1 MHLRWFGTANICI
14 THEGKSVIF
23 DPFITRNAQIK
34 CVSVEE
40 LADMGNIF
48 LTHGHFDHAMDVPA
62 IVSSGNSKV
71 YCSRDTKN
79 LLIKENVP
87 NSRITAIQPGDIIE
101 NDPFRIRVFAGEH
114 VKPDRALLL
123 RTFINPQILLNF
135 RTFCSFMRV
144 HKKFDMGQMLAYQIE
159 AGGKTIFHFG
169 SLNLSM
175 NEEYPQGVDLMTIPF
190 QGRSDL
196 DNYTLQFVER
206 IKPKNIFLHHYDD
219 SFPPVSRKI
228 DSIHFI
234 EMIYKYFSGIKVI
247 VPEYLKAYNL

>member
-1 MHLRWFGTANICI
+1 MKIIDEIVEDVPFEMDAALVILTGMI
-14 THEGKSVIF
+14 THIDRAIDIAGKFRAKGAKVIIGGPGAYSCMDYVQKSNAF
-23 DPFITRNAQIK
+23 DSIDPFITRNAQIK

-190 QGRSDL
+190 QGRS
-196 DNYTLQFVER
+196 
-206 IKPKNIFLHHYDD
+206 I
-219 SFPPVSRKI
+219 
-228 DSIHFI
+228 
-234 EMIYKYFSGIKVI
+234 
-247 VPEYLKAYNL
+247 